1 VPHSI
6 SETITSVPKGETVLI
21 DRVGAQGDGV
31 TGGANGPRFV
41 PFTLAGERVTAS
53 FAGERGRLDTVLESS
68 PYRVAAVCRHFGRC
82 GGCALQHMK
91 SDLYSDW
98 KREQVAAAFRS
109 RGIEAAVAAVV
120 RPQGKRR
127 RAVLSARRTT
137 TGLQLG
143 FHEAQT
149 HDLVDIAECPVLD
162 PRIVAALP
170 GLKTLLEPLV
180 SRKGEARLTVTMTAA
195 GLDVAIE
202 DIERALSPGVRSGL
216 ARDAAKMG
224 CARVSIDT
232 EPIYEALIPFLVF
245 GGAEVV
251 LPPGVF
257 IQAVGEAEQAMAGL
271 ILAGLG
277 KVKSAVDLFS
287 GIGAFTFPIAGRA
300 KVLAIDSD
308 KVAIT
313 GLAAGVKKATG
324 IKPITTL
331 VRDLFREPLS
341 ALELNEHDAI
351 VFDPPRAG
359 AEAQCKMIA
368 KSKVK
373 TVVAVSCNPATLARD
388 ARTLIDGGYKI
399 ESITPVDQFLY
410 SPHIEV
416 VAVFRR

>member
-1 VPHSI
+1 LPEKSA
-6 SETITSVPKGETVLI
+6 TVTGLEIVSI

-31 TGGANGPRFV
+31 TGGAEGPRFV
-41 PFTLAGERVTAS
+41 PFTLAGERVRAS
-53 FAGERGRLDTVLESS
+53 FGGDRGRLDAILESS
-68 PYRVAAVCRHFGRC
+68 PDRLSPVCRHFGHC

-91 SDLYSDW
+91 SELYSEW
-98 KREQVAAAFRS
+98 KREQVVAAFRA
-109 RGIEAAVAAVV
+109 RGIEADVAAVL

-127 RAVLSARRTT
+127 RAVLSVRRADA
-137 TGLQLG
+137 GLLVG

-149 HDLVDIAECPVLD
+149 HDLVDIAECPVLE

-170 GLKTLLEPLV
+170 GLKKLLEPLV

-195 GLDVAIE
+195 GLDVSID
-202 DIERALSPGVRSGL
+202 DIERKLSPVVRAAI
-216 ARDAAKMG
+216 ARDATALG
-224 CARVSIDT
+224 CARVSVSD
-232 EPIYEALIPFLVF
+232 EPIYEALAPFLKF
-245 GGAEVV
+245 GAIDVA

-257 IQAVGEAEQAMAGL
+257 IQAVGEAEQAMAEL

-277 KVKSAVDLFS
+277 KVKSAVDLFA
-287 GIGAFTFPIAGRA
+287 GVGAFTFPIAGRA
-300 KVLAIDSD
+300 KVLAVDSD
-308 KVAIT
+308 KVAIAA
-313 GLAAGVKKATG
+313 LAAGVKKATG

-373 TVVAVSCNPATLARD
+373 TVIAVSCNPATLARD

-399 ESITPVDQFLY
+399 ETITPVDQFLY

>member
-1 VPHSI
+1 MPKTI
-6 SETITSVPKGETVLI
+6 TETIATAPERETVLI

-31 TGGANGPRFV
+31 TGGAKGPRFV
-41 PFTLAGERVTAS
+41 PFTLAGERVHAS

-68 PYRVAAVCRHFGRC
+68 PDRISPVCRHFGQC

-98 KREQVAAAFRS
+98 KREQVVAAFRS
-109 RGIEAAVAAVV
+109 RGIEADVAAVV

-127 RAVLSARRTT
+127 RAVLSARRTDA
-137 TGLQLG
+137 GLLVG
-143 FHEAQT
+143 FHEAQS
-149 HDLVDIAECPVLD
+149 HDLVDISECPVLD
-162 PRIVAALP
+162 PRIVTALP
-170 GLKTLLEPLV
+170 GLKTLIGPLV
-180 SRKGEARLTVTMTAA
+180 SRKGEARLTATMTAS
-195 GLDVAIE
+195 GLDVSID
-202 DIERALSPGVRSGL
+202 DIERKLTPVVRAAI
-216 ARDAAKMG
+216 ARDAAAMG
-224 CARVSIDT
+224 CARVSIGD
-232 EPIYEALIPFLVF
+232 EPIYEALTPFLIF
-245 GGAEVV
+245 GAADVE
-251 LPPGVF
+251 LPPDVF

-300 KVLAIDSD
+300 KVLAVDSD

-313 GLAAGVKKATG
+313 ALAAGVKKATG

-351 VFDPPRAG
+351 IFDPPRAG

-373 TVVAVSCNPATLARD
+373 IVVAVSCNPATLARD
-388 ARTLIDGGYKI
+388 ARALIDGGYKI

-410 SPHIEV
+410 SPHIEL